1 MNHTLTLFAALLL
14 SPLASLCAI
23 ASPTPGTKPNIIF
36 ILTDDEGLSDVGCYG
51 SDRFKGKTPNIDA
64 LAATGVRFTHGF
76 APPLCCP
83 SRTTLTTGRYLFRN
97 GALTNTSSHIPS
109 ATDEPSLARTLKQAG
124 YVTGMAGKWRQMKD
138 TPGDWGF
145 DEWLTDPSG
154 TGWFWEKSYIK
165 NGQTIETP
173 EPVYCPDVCM
183 DFTLDFLRRHR
194 DQPFYFYFPTHL
206 VHGEIHRT
214 PDSKP
219 DTKKFYND
227 DIAYADKQVG
237 QLVAELD
244 KLGLRENTL
253 IVFSGDNGSVHP
265 DKINGR
271 MIDGHKHTLLEGG
284 SRVPLITN
292 WKGTT
297 PSGKVVNDLVDF
309 SDFFATFAEL
319 GQAKLPEG
327 VTFDSHSFA
336 PQLRGERGN
345 PREWVF
351 LQLGA
356 DWYARDPGF
365 KLMRNGELFDMSDAP
380 FAQKA
385 VPAESASADA
395 KAARSRL
402 QTVLDQ
408 LSPATG
414 KTDSAAPK
422 QGKGGKGKQNAKAEP
437 K

>member
-1 MNHTLTLFAALLL
+1 
-14 SPLASLCAI
+14 
-23 ASPTPGTKPNIIF
+23 
-36 ILTDDEGLSDVGCYG
+36 
-51 SDRFKGKTPNIDA
+51 
-64 LAATGVRFTHGF
+64 
-76 APPLCCP
+76 
-83 SRTTLTTGRYLFRN
+83 
-97 GALTNTSSHIPS
+97 
-109 ATDEPSLARTLKQAG
+109 
-124 YVTGMAGKWRQMKD
+124 
-138 TPGDWGF
+138 
-145 DEWLTDPSG
+145 
-154 TGWFWEKSYIK
+154 
-165 NGQTIETP
+165 
-173 EPVYCPDVCM
+173 M

-219 DTKKFYND
+219 DTKRFYPD

-284 SRVPLITN
+284 SRVPLIAN

-336 PQLRGERGN
+336 PQLRGDRGN

-380 FAQKA
+380 FTQKA
-385 VPAESASADA
+385 IPAESSSIEA
-395 KAARSRL
+395 KAARVRL
-402 QTVLDQ
+402 QAVLDK

-414 KTDSAAPK
+414 KTDSVATK
-422 QGKGGKGKQNAKAEP
+422 KK
-437 K
+437 